1 MHTKSKRQ
9 IKILQSDIDAK
20 SMELK
25 ALTEKRDATKT
36 HIIKF
41 GEEMAN
47 LKKENGELKAQV
59 AEQIAD
65 HFGVAQ
71 TEILNLEKEISGK
84 YIVHNCFHCHR
95 SYYGIVTFTSYPT
108 DAIANFSHNNLISS
122 TEHQSQM
129 VKYRNKIERHQHE
142 MNNLRGS
149 ESATAGEGGD
159 AAAPVA
165 PAE

>member
-1 MHTKSKRQ
+1 MSVDANEKAGAGCTRLRRAASNMTRKAIVLLLSILLLVITATMHTKSKRQ

-25 ALTEKRDATKT
+25 ALTEERDATKT

-84 YIVHNCFHCHR
+84 YFH
-95 SYYGIVTFTSYPT
+95 
-108 DAIANFSHNNLISS
+108 
-122 TEHQSQM
+122 
-129 VKYRNKIERHQHE
+129 
-142 MNNLRGS
+142 
-149 ESATAGEGGD
+149 
-159 AAAPVA
+159 
-165 PAE
+165 

>member
-25 ALTEKRDATKT
+25 ALTEERDATKT

-84 YIVHNCFHCHR
+84 YFH
-95 SYYGIVTFTSYPT
+95 
-108 DAIANFSHNNLISS
+108 
-122 TEHQSQM
+122 
-129 VKYRNKIERHQHE
+129 
-142 MNNLRGS
+142 
-149 ESATAGEGGD
+149 
-159 AAAPVA
+159 
-165 PAE
+165 